1 MSASGSTCGPATD
14 ITIRPD
20 SDGGAAAGRW
30 ELLRAVGALS
40 SVAPPGGDHIAAC
53 LGLPALTAHE
63 HTELFV
69 LSLPPYA
76 GIYLGP
82 EGKLGGEG
90 ADRIAGLWR
99 TLGLD
104 PPSDAD
110 HLGALLLL
118 YAELGEA
125 AHQSARDLT
134 RQRLEHIRAAMFWE
148 HLWSWMPA
156 YLDAAAHER
165 GGTDAWVDLA
175 RRVIRRE
182 ALSTP
187 RADGLALALRSAPEP
202 IKSEGDYEDLL
213 DAATVPVRT
222 GFILTR
228 GDLASAAAGL
238 GLGLRRGERRFAL
251 KAMFEQD
258 PGATLT
264 WLAGHARRWESTHR
278 LRSAVADE
286 SATWWATR
294 ASHTADVLSELS
306 HRTRSPTS

>member
-1 MSASGSTCGPATD
+1 MP
-14 ITIRPD
+14 
-20 SDGGAAAGRW
+20 GRW
-30 ELLRAVGALS
+30 ELLRAVGAVA
-40 SVAPPGGDHIAAC
+40 SVAPPGGDHIATC
-53 LGLPALTAHE
+53 LGLTALTAHE

-69 LSLPPYA
+69 MSLPPYA

-90 ADRIAGLWR
+90 ADRVAGLWR
-99 TLGLD
+99 TLGLG
-104 PPSDAD
+104 PPPDAD

-125 AHQSARDLT
+125 AHQSALDVT
-134 RQRLEHIRAAMFWE
+134 RQRLEHIRVAMFWE

-156 YLDAAAHER
+156 YLDAAAYER

-175 RRVIRRE
+175 RRVIWRE
-182 ALSTP
+182 AQSTP
-187 RADGLALALRSAPEP
+187 SAGGLPLALRSAPEP
-202 IKSEGDYEDLL
+202 INSESDYQELL

-228 GDLASAAAGL
+228 GDIASAAAAL

-264 WLAGHARRWESTHR
+264 WLAGHARGWESRHR
-278 LRSAVADE
+278 LRPAVANE
-286 SATWWATR
+286 CASWWAKR

-306 HRTRSPTS
+306 QRAQAPTH